1 MSKTKEK
8 ILNTSRIL
16 FNELGYGNVTIRMI
30 ALKLNMSSGN
40 LNYHFKKREDILEAL
55 YFEMVT
61 TFDERIANLE
71 QQIPTLNKMQIDI
84 KSSMERM
91 VDYTFFW
98 SDLYNL
104 LSLNEKI
111 KTHFNT
117 VYIRRKNGLDFLFN
131 SFTENEI
138 LKPFEFK
145 KEREFLVERM
155 INFGNTW
162 LYASSLYKKETF
174 TNKYINNQTNSLI
187 ALLYPYLTHKGKK
200 EFQLLVPTFFDKK

>member
-16 FNELGYGNVTIRMI
+16 FNELGYSNVTIRMI

-55 YFEMVT
+55 YFEMVA

-84 KSSMERM
+84 KASMERM

-104 LSLNEKI
+104 LSLNKKI

-117 VYIRRKNGLDFLFN
+117 VYIQRKNGLDFVFN
-131 SFTENEI
+131 HFIDIQI
-138 LKPFEFK
+138 LNPFEFK

-162 LYASSLYKKETF
+162 LYASSIYKKEAF
-174 TNKYINNQTNSLI
+174 TNKYINKQTNSLMT
-187 ALLYPYLTHKGKK
+187 LLYPYLTNKGKK
-200 EFQLLVPTFFDKK
+200 EFQLLVPTFF

>member
-55 YFEMVT
+55 YFEMVA

-104 LSLNEKI
+104 LSLNKKI
-111 KTHFNT
+111 KISLL
-117 VYIRRKNGLDFLFN
+117 VFLFKI
-131 SFTENEI
+131 T
-138 LKPFEFK
+138 
-145 KEREFLVERM
+145 M
-155 INFGNTW
+155 
-162 LYASSLYKKETF
+162 LY
-174 TNKYINNQTNSLI
+174 
-187 ALLYPYLTHKGKK
+187 GK
-200 EFQLLVPTFFDKK
+200 FA

>member
-16 FNELGYGNVTIRMI
+16 FNELGYSNVTIRMI

-55 YFEMVT
+55 YFEMVA

-84 KSSMERM
+84 KLSMERM

-111 KTHFNT
+111 KIHFNT
-117 VYIRRKNGLDFLFN
+117 VYIQRKNGLDFVFN
-131 SFTENEI
+131 HFIDIQI

-162 LYASSLYKKETF
+162 LYASSIYKKEAF
-174 TNKYINNQTNSLI
+174 TNKYINKQTNSLM
-187 ALLYPYLTHKGKK
+187 ALLYPYLTNKGKK
-200 EFQLLVPTFFDKK
+200 EFQLLVPTFLDK